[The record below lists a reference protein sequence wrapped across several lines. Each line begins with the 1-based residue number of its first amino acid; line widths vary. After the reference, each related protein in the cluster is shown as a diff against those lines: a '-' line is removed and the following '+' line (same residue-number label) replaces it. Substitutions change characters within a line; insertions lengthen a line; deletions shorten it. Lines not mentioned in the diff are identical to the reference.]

1 MQVDVTLRIAPDT
14 SAVREA
20 VKAELHDLFTR
31 EAEPGITLLR
41 SHIDEAVSITAGEE
55 DHLLISPAAN
65 VIPAN
70 GELPVLR
77 SVLFE
82 E

>member
-1 MQVDVTLRIAPDT
+1 MPVDIRLRIVPDT

-31 EAEPGITLLR
+31 EAEPGITLLK
-41 SHIDEAVSITAGEE
+41 SHIDEAVSITSGEE
-55 DHLLISPAAN
+55 DHLLLEPAVN
-65 VIPAN
+65 IVPAS

-77 SVLFE
+77 NVTFE